1 MRRAG
6 EHILIVCKPGC
17 PLLHRGRTLVRQAKK
32 GRRRDH
38 STTFRQVF
46 GAIYLLIGI
55 LGFVPPLLAGNL
67 QGTGT
72 ISGPFTGLLLG
83 LFPVNWLHNIAHAV
97 IGVMGLAVHRSPAE
111 ARTYALVLRVA

>member
-1 MRRAG
+1 MDVHWCGKRRKEEDVTIAQ
-6 EHILIVCKPGC
+6 
-17 PLLHRGRTLVRQAKK
+17 RFA
-32 GRRRDH
+32 
-38 STTFRQVF
+38 QVF

-72 ISGPFTGLLLG
+72 LSGPFTGLLLG
-83 LFPVNWLHNIAHAV
+83 LFAVNWLHNIAHAV
-97 IGVMGLAVHRSPAE
+97 IGVVRLAVYRSPAG